1 MHEATL
7 AANILEIA
15 LRVAREHHAGGIA
28 SVRVRIG
35 ALQAVVPE
43 ALEMAFDAGKAD
55 TPAARATLR
64 MDLVAACVRCG
75 SCGCEYAPDDV
86 FWMCP
91 QCEAIGG
98 CALAGDEFEVVGVEL
113 LETAAPG
120 PA

>member
-15 LRVAREHHAGGIA
+15 LRVARDHHAEGVA
-28 SVRVRIG
+28 AVRVRVG
-35 ALQAVVPE
+35 ALQSVVPE

-55 TPAARATLR
+55 TAAARAVLR
-64 MDLVAACVRCG
+64 LEIVPACVRCG

-91 QCEAIGG
+91 HCDAIGG
-98 CALAGDEFEVVGVEL
+98 CALAGDEFEVTGVEL
-113 LETAAPG
+113 LETTAPET
-120 PA
+120 A